1 MWGREIVLNQI
12 KSKTK
17 RFFVL
22 SIVFIVLAA
31 ILIGLGVIV
40 SSGES
45 DLGPGIVFCV
55 FAAILLLFAIPLL
68 LFGISRKKHPEKQ
81 RYLRKHPEVLEYADE
96 LYATMEYQNDH
107 LIISN
112 RLFAFKTDLTRI
124 VMREHLLSVYV
135 FVQYYNGVP
144 SSVSLV
150 VQTVNDQF
158 NIPIKFKE
166 KDSYKDDFMILAKA
180 CRFCRPGYGNQD
192 YVTYMRQMWEAA
204 EKKKHGG
211 FNHTLS

>member
-45 DLGPGIVFCV
+45 DLGPGIVFYV

-68 LFGISRKKHPEKQ
+68 ESQEKNIQRSRGI
-81 RYLRKHPEVLEYADE
+81 
-96 LYATMEYQNDH
+96 
-107 LIISN
+107 
-112 RLFAFKTDLTRI
+112 
-124 VMREHLLSVYV
+124 
-135 FVQYYNGVP
+135 
-144 SSVSLV
+144 
-150 VQTVNDQF
+150 
-158 NIPIKFKE
+158 
-166 KDSYKDDFMILAKA
+166 
-180 CRFCRPGYGNQD
+180 
-192 YVTYMRQMWEAA
+192 
-204 EKKKHGG
+204 
-211 FNHTLS
+211 